1 MAITAMMISSQLSFG
16 MTREATTQAAIE
28 KYKTA
33 ATQEFIQTLQQ
44 QGVTQIDIDID
55 IMIKAFKASFEVFTE
70 EYERRLCG
78 VVWRSDTNKRAQ
90 QAAIKAHLK
99 VMVDRATM
107 NADMVAMNAAMEK

>member
-44 QGVTQIDIDID
+44 QGVTQIDIDI
-55 IMIKAFKASFEVFTE
+55 MIKAFKASFEVFTE
-70 EYERRLCG
+70 EYKRCG
-78 VVWRSDTNKRAQ
+78 HGIAWRSDTNKRAQ
-90 QAAIKAHLK
+90 QAVLNILEA
-99 VMVDRATM
+99 DR
-107 NADMVAMNAAMEK
+107 VAMNAAMEK